1 MLWPQM
7 HGSVLEP
14 ERAPRRPWSPPRTPE
29 LEFCEP
35 LGDQRGVECAIL
47 IPSAFGYHPVTL
59 FNLAGINVV
68 DFFAA
73 VLLAD
78 PFRRTVVLDSLLM
91 ARTHRTNGQRRFIST
106 DPGYHTLPTRRLRC
120 LRLLRRVGSLL
131 RE

>member
-14 ERAPRRPWSPPRTPE
+14 ERPPSSAVVAAPAPE
-29 LEFCEP
+29 LESCEP
-35 LGDQRGVECAIL
+35 LGDQRGMEYAIL
-47 IPSAFGYHPVTL
+47 IPSAFGYHPVTV
-59 FNLAGINVV
+59 FNLAGIDVV

-78 PFRRTVVLDSLLM
+78 PFRRTVVLDGLFV
-91 ARTHRTNGQRRFIST
+91 ARTHAANGQCGLILT

-120 LRLLRRVGSLL
+120 LRLLGSLL
-131 RE
+131 REHRR